1 MKKFLALFLALS
13 CVISITG
20 CSEQDKKFVETLRP
34 VQTNTSTSTSTV
46 DLKFNYK
53 EFEKIVDDIESY
65 KIPAD
70 GEEYYSE
77 ESLNDELEQSKIVD
91 KDGNISVSMIANT
104 KSDPTKNYADGDI
117 SLSVGS
123 VSLKLGNVYVRGND
137 IYYSREYLLNS
148 LTLGG
153 LLVGSNDTES
163 LNEIDELK
171 NNVNKALNGKKYI
184 KVSSGV
190 NPGTGNIVSNY
201 ALNTRKEK
209 QIDDFLTIFK
219 DFNSLSVKETENGA
233 IFELNSDNYSAFVTR
248 TCEYLRARKDSYEQ
262 LFGIESSNYDE
273 SDAFFDAVIA
283 LVNNHSF
290 NNFME
295 TAGLKFTVNDTVG
308 KTDDTHYTD
317 TIEGVF
323 GKDGADPIG
332 TLTAKTEYTLTDNVT
347 FENIDESINYMDVM
361 LSLLGVNTVEE
372 TFNYKGLISLEM
384 GLFL

>member
-77 ESLNDELEQSKIVD
+77 ESLNDELEQSKLVD

-190 NPGTGNIVSNY
+190 NPGAGNIVSNY

-233 IFELNSDNYSAFVTR
+233 TFELNSDNYSAFITR

-308 KTDDTHYTD
+308 KTDDTNYTD

-323 GKDGADPIG
+323 GKNGADPIG

-347 FENIDESINYMDVM
+347 FENIDESVDYMDVM
-361 LSLLGVNTVEE
+361 LSFLGVNTVEDAE
-372 TFNYKGLISLEM
+372 
-384 GLFL
+384 

>member
-1 MKKFLALFLALS
+1 MKKFLVLFLALS

-34 VQTNTSTSTSTV
+34 VQTNTSTSTATM

-70 GEEYYSE
+70 GEEYNSD
-77 ESLNDELEQSKIVD
+77 ESLDNELEQSNLVD

-104 KSDPTKNYADGDI
+104 KSEPAENYADGDI

-123 VSLKLGNVYVRGND
+123 ISLKLGNVYVRGND
-137 IYYSREYLLNS
+137 IYYSREYLLNT

-153 LLVGSNDTES
+153 LLVGSNDAEA
-163 LNEIDELK
+163 LNTVDELK
-171 NNVNKALNGKKYI
+171 NNVNQALGGKKYI
-184 KVSSGV
+184 KLDSSKDL
-190 NPGTGNIVSNY
+190 GTDNLISNY

-209 QIDDFLTIFK
+209 QIDDFLTVFK

-233 IFELNSDNYSAFVTR
+233 TFELDSDSYSAFVTR

-273 SDAFFDAVIA
+273 SDAFFDEVIG

-295 TAGLKFTVNDTVG
+295 TAGLKFTVSDTVG
-308 KTDDTHYTD
+308 KVDDTHYTD
-317 TIEGVF
+317 NIEGVF
-323 GKDGADPIG
+323 GKNGNDPIG

-347 FENIDESINYMDVM
+347 FENIDESVDYMDV
-361 LSLLGVNTVEE
+361 LSSIMEIGE
-372 TFNYKGLISLEM
+372 
-384 GLFL
+384 

>member
-1 MKKFLALFLALS
+1 M
-13 CVISITG
+13 
-20 CSEQDKKFVETLRP
+20 
-34 VQTNTSTSTSTV
+34 
-46 DLKFNYK
+46 
-53 EFEKIVDDIESY
+53 
-65 KIPAD
+65 
-70 GEEYYSE
+70 
-77 ESLNDELEQSKIVD
+77 
-91 KDGNISVSMIANT
+91 
-104 KSDPTKNYADGDI
+104 
-117 SLSVGS
+117 
-123 VSLKLGNVYVRGND
+123 
-137 IYYSREYLLNS
+137 
-148 LTLGG
+148 
-153 LLVGSNDTES
+153 
-163 LNEIDELK
+163 K

-233 IFELNSDNYSAFVTR
+233 TFITR

-308 KTDDTHYTD
+308 KTDDTNYTD

-323 GKDGADPIG
+323 G
-332 TLTAKTEYTLTDNVT
+332 
-347 FENIDESINYMDVM
+347 NIH
-361 LSLLGVNTVEE
+361 
-372 TFNYKGLISLEM
+372 
-384 GLFL
+384 

>member
-1 MKKFLALFLALS
+1 M
-13 CVISITG
+13 
-20 CSEQDKKFVETLRP
+20 
-34 VQTNTSTSTSTV
+34 
-46 DLKFNYK
+46 
-53 EFEKIVDDIESY
+53 
-65 KIPAD
+65 
-70 GEEYYSE
+70 
-77 ESLNDELEQSKIVD
+77 
-91 KDGNISVSMIANT
+91 
-104 KSDPTKNYADGDI
+104 
-117 SLSVGS
+117 
-123 VSLKLGNVYVRGND
+123 YVRGND

-233 IFELNSDNYSAFVTR
+233 TFELNSDNYSAFITR

-323 GKDGADPIG
+323 GKNGADPIG

-347 FENIDESINYMDVM
+347 FENIDESVDYMDVM
-361 LSLLGVNTVEE
+361 LSLLGVNTVEDAE
-372 TFNYKGLISLEM
+372 
-384 GLFL
+384 

>member
-137 IYYSREYLLNS
+137 IYYSRENLLNS

-233 IFELNSDNYSAFVTR
+233 TFELNSDNYSAFITR

-308 KTDDTHYTD
+308 KTDDTNYTD

-323 GKDGADPIG
+323 GKDGNDPIG

-347 FENIDESINYMDVM
+347 FENIDESVDYMDVM
-361 LSLLGVNTVEE
+361 LSLLGVNTVEDAE
-372 TFNYKGLISLEM
+372 
-384 GLFL
+384 

>member
-233 IFELNSDNYSAFVTR
+233 TFELNSDNYSAFITR
-248 TCEYLRARKDSYEQ
+248 TCEYLRARKD
-262 LFGIESSNYDE
+262 
-273 SDAFFDAVIA
+273 DAFFDAVIA

-323 GKDGADPIG
+323 GKNGADPIG

-347 FENIDESINYMDVM
+347 FENIDESVDYMDVM
-361 LSLLGVNTVEE
+361 LSLLGVNTVEDAE
-372 TFNYKGLISLEM
+372 
-384 GLFL
+384 

>member
-34 VQTNTSTSTSTV
+34 VQTNTSISTSTV

-53 EFEKIVDDIESY
+53 EFEKIVDDIKSY

-123 VSLKLGNVYVRGND
+123 VSLKLGDVYVRGND

-153 LLVGSNDTES
+153 LLVGSNDTEV

-171 NNVNKALNGKKYI
+171 NNVNKALDGKKYI

-190 NPGTGNIVSNY
+190 SPGAGNIVSNY

-209 QIDDFLTIFK
+209 QIDDFLTVFK

-233 IFELNSDNYSAFVTR
+233 TFELDSDSYSAFITR

-283 LVNNHSF
+283 LVNNDSF

-323 GKDGADPIG
+323 GKNGAYPIG

-361 LSLLGVNTVEE
+361 LSLLGVNTVEDKYY
-372 TFNYKGLISLEM
+372 TVSILNVIK
-384 GLFL
+384 LF

>member
-34 VQTNTSTSTSTV
+34 VQTNTSTSTATM

-70 GEEYYSE
+70 GEEYNSD
-77 ESLNDELEQSKIVD
+77 ESLDNELEQSNLVD
-91 KDGNISVSMIANT
+91 KDGNISVSVISNT

-137 IYYSREYLLNS
+137 VYYSREYLLNS
-148 LTLGG
+148 ITLGG
-153 LLVGSNDTES
+153 LLVGSNDTEA
-163 LNEIDELK
+163 LNTVDELK
-171 NNVNKALNGKKYI
+171 NNVNQALGGKKYI
-184 KVSSGV
+184 KLDSSKDL
-190 NPGTGNIVSNY
+190 GTDNLISNY

-209 QIDDFLTIFK
+209 QIDDFLTVFK

-233 IFELNSDNYSAFVTR
+233 TFELDSDSYSAFVTR

-273 SDAFFDAVIA
+273 SDAFFDEVIG

-295 TAGLKFTVNDTVG
+295 TAGLKFTVSDTVG

-323 GKDGADPIG
+323 GKNGNDPIG

-347 FENIDESINYMDVM
+347 FENIDESVDYMDVM
-361 LSLLGVNTVEE
+361 GVVIAN
-372 TFNYKGLISLEM
+372 NIIYGNR
-384 GLFL
+384 